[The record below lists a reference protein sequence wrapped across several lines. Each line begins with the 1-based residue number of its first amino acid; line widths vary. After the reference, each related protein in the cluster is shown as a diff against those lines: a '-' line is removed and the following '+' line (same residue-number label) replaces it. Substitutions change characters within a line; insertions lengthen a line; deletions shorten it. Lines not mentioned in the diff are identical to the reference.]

1 MPKGRTRTR
10 TPVGRQPAPDM
21 KNKTKRALRQN
32 RTTAI
37 VQQAKTGAA
46 QWDEERE
53 TLALQITAAFFD
65 TKLGDG
71 IGFYEANAID
81 DYMPYEERYA
91 ARQQDERALW
101 ERNLAAPKRVSC
113 GNGYTAAF
121 SPSSALSFM
130 DGAGRRFALPC
141 YMMWALQDNPITSD
155 ALMSHLQDS
164 GFYEGL
170 NLNAE
175 EQAALYAFIRFMRQ
189 QAFAWDEDDI
199 FDDYTAAE
207 QQFLAAYPQVQA
219 A

>member
-1 MPKGRTRTR
+1 MNN
-10 TPVGRQPAPDM
+10 Q
-21 KNKTKRALRQN
+21 TKLALRQS

-37 VQQAKTGAA
+37 MQQAKTGAA

-53 TLALQITAAFFD
+53 TLVLQITAAFFD
-65 TKLGDG
+65 TELGDG

-91 ARQQDERALW
+91 ARQQDERVLW
-101 ERNLAAPKRVSC
+101 ERNLAASKRVSC
-113 GNGYTAAF
+113 GNGYAAAF

-141 YMMWALQDNPITSD
+141 YMLWALQDNPMDSD
-155 ALMSHLQDS
+155 ALMSHLQDG
-164 GFYEGL
+164 GFYAGL
-170 NLNAE
+170 NLNAA

-189 QAFAWDEDDI
+189 QAFARDEDDI

-207 QQFLAAYPQVQA
+207 QQFLAVYPQVQA
-219 A
+219 AFQNPKKCISI

>member
-1 MPKGRTRTR
+1 
-10 TPVGRQPAPDM
+10 M

-37 VQQAKTGAA
+37 MQQAKTGAA

-53 TLALQITAAFFD
+53 TLTLQITAAFFD
-65 TKLGDG
+65 TELGDG

-81 DYMPYEERYA
+81 DYMSGEERYA
-91 ARQQDERALW
+91 ARQHDERVLW
-101 ERNLAAPKRVSC
+101 ERNLAAPKHVSC
-113 GNGYTAAF
+113 GNGYTAVFFPNA
-121 SPSSALSFM
+121 ALSFM

-141 YMMWALQDNPITSD
+141 YMLWALQDNPMTSD

-170 NLNAE
+170 NLNAA

-189 QAFAWDEDDI
+189 QAFAGDEDDI

-207 QQFLAAYPQVQA
+207 QQFLAAYPQV
-219 A
+219 

>member
-1 MPKGRTRTR
+1 
-10 TPVGRQPAPDM
+10 M
-21 KNKTKRALRQN
+21 KNKTKLALCQS
-32 RTTAI
+32 RTAAI

-46 QWDEERE
+46 QWDKERE
-53 TLALQITAAFFD
+53 TLALQIIAAFFD
-65 TKLGDG
+65 TELGDG

-91 ARQQDERALW
+91 ARQQDERVLW

-113 GNGYTAAF
+113 GNGYTAVF
-121 SPSSALSFM
+121 SPSAALSFM
-130 DGAGRRFALPC
+130 DGAGRRFVLPC
-141 YMMWALQDNPITSD
+141 YMLWALQDNPMDSD

-189 QAFAWDEDDI
+189 QAFA
-199 FDDYTAAE
+199 
-207 QQFLAAYPQVQA
+207 VGRR
-219 A
+219 

>member
-1 MPKGRTRTR
+1 
-10 TPVGRQPAPDM
+10 M
-21 KNKTKRALRQN
+21 KNKTKLTLRQN
-32 RTTAI
+32 RTAAI
-37 VQQAKTGAA
+37 VRQAKTGAA

-53 TLALQITAAFFD
+53 TLVLQITAAFFD
-65 TKLGDG
+65 TELGDG

-91 ARQQDERALW
+91 ARQQDERVLW
-101 ERNLAAPKRVSC
+101 ERNLAAPERVSC
-113 GNGYTAAF
+113 GNGHTAAF
-121 SPSSALSFM
+121 SPSAALSFM

-141 YMMWALQDNPITSD
+141 YMLWALQDNPMTSD

-199 FDDYTAAE
+199 FDGYTAAE

-219 A
+219 AFALPEAPKISLHLAK

>member
-1 MPKGRTRTR
+1 MPAKQSFSTRLLC
-10 TPVGRQPAPDM
+10 PA
-21 KNKTKRALRQN
+21 
-32 RTTAI
+32 AI
-37 VQQAKTGAA
+37 VQQVKTGAA

-53 TLALQITAAFFD
+53 TLARQIIAAFFD
-65 TKLGDG
+65 TELGDG

-81 DYMPYEERYA
+81 DYMPYEDRYA
-91 ARQQDERALW
+91 ARQQDERVFW
-101 ERNLAAPKRVSC
+101 ERNLAAPERVFC

-121 SPSSALSFM
+121 STSSALSFM

-141 YMMWALQDNPITSD
+141 YMLWALQDNPMTSD
-155 ALMSHLQDS
+155 ALIFHLQDG

-170 NLNAE
+170 NLNVE

-189 QAFAWDEDDI
+189 QAFARDEDDI

-207 QQFLAAYPQVQA
+207 QQILAAYPQVQA

>member
-1 MPKGRTRTR
+1 
-10 TPVGRQPAPDM
+10 
-21 KNKTKRALRQN
+21 
-32 RTTAI
+32 
-37 VQQAKTGAA
+37 QQAKTGAA

-53 TLALQITAAFFD
+53 TLTLQITAAFFD
-65 TKLGDG
+65 TELGDG

-91 ARQQDERALW
+91 ARQQDERVLW

-113 GNGYTAAF
+113 GNGYTATF
-121 SPSSALSFM
+121 FPGSALSFM

-141 YMMWALQDNPITSD
+141 YMLWALQDNPMTSD

-189 QAFAWDEDDI
+189 QAFVWDEDDI
-199 FDDYTAAE
+199 FDGYTAAE
-207 QQFLAAYPQVQA
+207 QQFWAAYPQVQA

>member
-1 MPKGRTRTR
+1 
-10 TPVGRQPAPDM
+10 M
-21 KNKTKRALRQN
+21 KNKTKLALRQS
-32 RTTAI
+32 RTAAI

-46 QWDEERE
+46 QWGEERE
-53 TLALQITAAFFD
+53 TLVLQITAAFFD
-65 TKLGDG
+65 TELGDG

-91 ARQQDERALW
+91 ARQQDERVFW

-113 GNGYTAAF
+113 GNGYTATF

-141 YMMWALQDNPITSD
+141 YMLWALQDNPMDSD

-175 EQAALYAFIRFMRQ
+175 EQAALYAFIRFMQ
-189 QAFAWDEDDI
+189 QQTFAGDEDDI
-199 FDDYTAAE
+199 FDGYTAAE
-207 QQFLAAYPQVQA
+207 RQFLAVYPQVQA

>member
-1 MPKGRTRTR
+1 
-10 TPVGRQPAPDM
+10 M
-21 KNKTKRALRQN
+21 KNKTKRALRQS

-37 VQQAKTGAA
+37 MQQAKTSAA

-53 TLALQITAAFFD
+53 TLAWQITAAFFD
-65 TKLGDG
+65 TELGDG

-113 GNGYTAAF
+113 GNGYTAVFAH
-121 SPSSALSFM
+121 SSALSFM

-141 YMMWALQDNPITSD
+141 YMLWALQDNPMTSD
-155 ALMSHLQDS
+155 ALMFHLQDS

-175 EQAALYAFIRFMRQ
+175 ERAALYAFIRFMRQ
-189 QAFAWDEDDI
+189 QAFTWDEDDI

>member
-1 MPKGRTRTR
+1 MN
-10 TPVGRQPAPDM
+10 
-21 KNKTKRALRQN
+21 NKTKLTLRQN
-32 RTTAI
+32 RTAAI
-37 VQQAKTGAA
+37 VRQAKTGAA

-65 TKLGDG
+65 TELGDG

-81 DYMPYEERYA
+81 DYMPDENRYA

-101 ERNLAAPKRVSC
+101 ERNLAVPERVSC
-113 GNGYTAAF
+113 GNGYTATF
-121 SPSSALSFM
+121 PPGSALSFM

-141 YMMWALQDNPITSD
+141 YMLWALQDNPMTSD
-155 ALMSHLQDS
+155 ALMFHLQDG

-175 EQAALYAFIRFMRQ
+175 EQAALYAVIRFMRQ

-199 FDDYTAAE
+199 FDDYTVAE

>member
-1 MPKGRTRTR
+1 
-10 TPVGRQPAPDM
+10 M
-21 KNKTKRALRQN
+21 KNKTKLTLRQN
-32 RTTAI
+32 RTAAI
-37 VQQAKTGAA
+37 VRQAKTGAA

-53 TLALQITAAFFD
+53 TLVLQITAAFFD
-65 TKLGDG
+65 TELGDG

-91 ARQQDERALW
+91 ARQQDERVLW
-101 ERNLAAPKRVSC
+101 ERNLAAPERVSC
-113 GNGYTAAF
+113 GNGHTAAF
-121 SPSSALSFM
+121 SPSAALSFM

-141 YMMWALQDNPITSD
+141 YMLWALQDNPMTSD

-189 QAFAWDEDDI
+189 QAFVWDEDDI
-199 FDDYTAAE
+199 FDGISAGAGCFCIARSPKNQPALGKISKHSYR
-207 QQFLAAYPQVQA
+207 
-219 A
+219 